1 MLENKIDSLKI
12 DLWFS
17 EENHKQKNQFCR
29 VFFLINLLESICLG
43 FQLLYLQIFLF
54 SNIFWTYAFRKNL

>member
-1 MLENKIDSLKI
+1 MLKNKIDFLKI

-17 EENHKQKNQFCR
+17 EENKKQKKINFAEI
-29 VFFLINLLESICLG
+29 FKINLLEFICLG

-54 SNIFWTYAFRKNL
+54 SNIF